1 MSSGDGSATSWS
13 PAAGDPGATNTSTP
27 VSRSRYLCNP
37 LRYKRATH
45 RVMVLMIVDGR
56 TVTRDDVLR
65 FDVCVIGAGPAGML
79 VARHLAGKGVRVALL
94 ERGDDDSGH
103 RRTRTARIGGLEY
116 DVGDSRRF
124 GLGGTASKWVLRTPW
139 GDRLARFRELGEDDF
154 ALRDWVPYS
163 GWPFGKSELRPFY
176 DLAWSSLGWPGLH
189 GGPDA
194 ICSHGTGTN
203 PFQDPDGIIQQRLF
217 VLASPSFTERLI
229 ADLAGSASA
238 TVLTNSTVVD
248 IRCDTSAS
256 HVSSVR
262 VATQRRSGFSV
273 EARVFILAAGGIEN
287 PRMLLASRSR
297 HRDGL
302 GNGHGLV
309 GRFFMEHPLFV
320 SGVLHP
326 KDVGVFDDPTSF
338 DPHLHD
344 DIVVRMDYVLHEDV
358 VRRER
363 LLRSYFVF
371 EHSFLNARTRR
382 IYASESAAR
391 SLRAAAN
398 VRAALMGRAKASN
411 IVEEIRRAA
420 MGPHHLARFGL
431 ELTGEKVLRRLNP
444 HHRGPGVFRILAMAE
459 QVPDPNSR
467 VRLIHAK
474 DEFGVPMA
482 RLDWRLTNQDVDSYA
497 RSQDQL
503 AERLVAGGY
512 ESIDSLV
519 KRNSLPPALLGAHH
533 HMGTTRMSDDR
544 RRGVVDRNSLVHGID
559 NLYVTGTSVFPTGGY
574 ANPTLTAM
582 ALALRVA
589 RHCESAVVS

>member
-1 MSSGDGSATSWS
+1 
-13 PAAGDPGATNTSTP
+13 
-27 VSRSRYLCNP
+27 
-37 LRYKRATH
+37 
-45 RVMVLMIVDGR
+45 MIVDGR
-56 TVTRDDVLR
+56 TVTQDDVLR
-65 FDVCVIGAGPAGML
+65 FDVCVIGAGPVGML
-79 VARHLAGKGVRVALL
+79 VARHLAGKGMRVSLL
-94 ERGDDDSGH
+94 ERGDEDSGH
-103 RRTRTARIGGLEY
+103 RRTPTARTGGLDY
-116 DVGDSRRF
+116 DVGGSRGF
-124 GLGGTASKWVLRTPW
+124 GLGGTANKWVLRTPW
-139 GDRLARFRELGEDDF
+139 GDRLARFRELDEDDF
-154 ALRDWVPYS
+154 APRDWVPHS
-163 GWPFGKSELRPFY
+163 GWPFDKSELRPFY
-176 DLAWSSLGWPGLH
+176 DLAWSSLDSGLR
-189 GGPDA
+189 GVPDA
-194 ICSHGTGTN
+194 LCSHATGMN
-203 PFQDPDGIIQQRLF
+203 PFQDRDGIIQQCLF
-217 VLASPSFTERLI
+217 VLAPPIFTTRLT
-229 ADLAGSASA
+229 ADLGSSASA

-248 IRCDTSAS
+248 IRCDASAS

-262 VATQRRSGFSV
+262 VATQRHSGFSV

-320 SGVLHP
+320 SGVLRP
-326 KDVGVFDDPTSF
+326 KDFTVFDDPTSY

-344 DIVVRMDYVLHEDV
+344 DIVVRMDYVLHDDV

-398 VRAALMGRAKASN
+398 VRAALMGRARASN
-411 IVEEIRRAA
+411 IAEETRRAA
-420 MGPHHLARFGL
+420 LGSHHIARFGF

-444 HHRGPGVFRILAMAE
+444 HHRGPRVFRIHALAE
-459 QVPDPNSR
+459 QVPDPNNR

-482 RLDWRLTNQDVDSYA
+482 RLDWRLTDQDVDSYA

-503 AERLVAGGY
+503 AERLVAAGH

-533 HMGTTRMSDDR
+533 HMGTTRMSDDPR
-544 RRGVVDRNSLVHGID
+544 GGVVDRNSLVHGVD

-589 RHCESAVVS
+589 HHCESAVVS